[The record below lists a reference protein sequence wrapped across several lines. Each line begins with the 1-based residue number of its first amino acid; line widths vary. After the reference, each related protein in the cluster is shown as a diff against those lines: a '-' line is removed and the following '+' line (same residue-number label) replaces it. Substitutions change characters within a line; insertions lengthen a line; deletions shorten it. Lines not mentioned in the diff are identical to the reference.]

1 MMMKYVVSLLMIL
14 LSLCSYSAAPV
25 HINEV
30 VVFGDSLSDN
40 GNLYEYMDHQLPM
53 SPPYYAGRFTNGP
66 VWVELMLDKAYPLNA
81 QSHLLDYAYGGAGI
95 DVNEDNKTDDEDE
108 GFSFHVQVKNY
119 LSAHQNTASPNSL
132 YVVWIGSNNYFNLPD
147 NQDESVQAVVDGIYK
162 NVVNLI
168 KHGVKHLM
176 ILNVPNL
183 SRIPAAIE
191 YEAVNELGYMSL
203 EHNRLLKIM
212 IAQLQKDYPDVDFID
227 YDVTKVMDDI
237 IDHPDHYGFTN
248 ATATC
253 SDLEY
258 GENVTQNRL
267 ISKSLFLSAINQKA
281 TTIDDTCDGYL
292 FFDLYHP
299 TEHAHVIIAD
309 ELYNLLKEHHI
320 VFN

>member
-1 MMMKYVVSLLMIL
+1 MMMKYVVSLLMML

-25 HINEV
+25 HIDQV

-66 VWVELMLDKAYPLNA
+66 VWVELMMDKVYPVNGQA
-81 QSHLLDYAYGGAGI
+81 HLLDYAFGGAGI
-95 DVNEDNKTDDEDE
+95 DINEDSKTDDEEE
-108 GFSFHVQVKNY
+108 GFSLNVQIKNY
-119 LSAHQNTASPNSL
+119 LNSHQDTASPNSL
-132 YVVWIGSNNYFNLPD
+132 YVVWIGANNYFNLPD
-147 NQDESVQAVVDGIYK
+147 NADESVNAVVDGIEK
-162 NVVNLI
+162 NIVNLI

-183 SRIPAAIE
+183 AKIPAAIE
-191 YEAVNELGYMSL
+191 YEAVNELGHMSL
-203 EHNRLLKIM
+203 EHNRLLNVKIE
-212 IAQLQKDYPDVDFID
+212 QLRKAYPDVDIID

-237 IDHPDHYGFTN
+237 IDHPEHYGFTN

-258 GENVTQNRL
+258 GEGVTENPMV
-267 ISKSLFLSAINQKA
+267 SKSLFLSAINQKA
-281 TTIDDTCDGYL
+281 STQDDKCFGYL

-299 TEHAHVIIAD
+299 TEHAHIIIAD